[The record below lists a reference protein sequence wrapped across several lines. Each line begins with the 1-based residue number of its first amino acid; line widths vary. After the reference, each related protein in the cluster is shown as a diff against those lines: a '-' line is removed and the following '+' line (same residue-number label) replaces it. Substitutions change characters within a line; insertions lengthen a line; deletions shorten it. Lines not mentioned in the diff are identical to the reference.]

1 MNPLGDPLN
10 DVKTKLSDANEEYFI
25 DFKLVPQRGI
35 YCEVLLHTKGKIQLS
50 LQVKKIRLIAV

>member
-1 MNPLGDPLN
+1 MNPLN